1 MLHDYCLISFILD
14 LQGLT
19 RKYLTLISENYTNH
33 YIRLHFEV
41 YVYRF
46 SLKSIPKSC
55 LKEAATASF
64 ISLVC
69 LAAILTSIYME
80 YSIEVVV
87 IFIILLYPRSSAL
100 HSLRLYYFLSLFP
113 SNSRVSK
120 ILSFVHQRC
129 TLFLPFLCTQC
140 VCLAFLSFRFFNV
153 SILQL
158 LIFKDIFL
166 FMVYVCEH
174 TLTHFFCVFAKQY

>member
-1 MLHDYCLISFILD
+1 MLHDYCLISFIFD

-80 YSIEVVV
+80 YSLVVAGNIYDIV
-87 IFIILLYPRSSAL
+87 VSSL
-100 HSLRLYYFLSLFP
+100 QCFTFPSPFELSSLFP
-113 SNSRVSK
+113 SNSRYLK
-120 ILSFVHQRC
+120 NTFLCTRQPC
-129 TLFLPFLCTQC
+129 TLLLPFLCTQC
-140 VCLAFLSFRFFNV
+140 ICLAFLCFVSLMYLSF
-153 SILQL
+153 I
-158 LIFKDIFL
+158 
-166 FMVYVCEH
+166 
-174 TLTHFFCVFAKQY
+174 A